1 MWFRVPPSAFRVPR
15 NRASRQNGQLR
26 LISSRKFLTHF
37 AGPSDLGA
45 PGVLG
50 DDGDVG
56 DVSVADVGIRLVSKL
71 FRD

>member
-1 MWFRVPPSAFRVPR
+1 MSP
-15 NRASRQNGQLR
+15 
-26 LISSRKFLTHF
+26 THF

-50 DDGDVG
+50 VLGDDGGAGDVG
-56 DVSVADVGIRLVSKL
+56 VPDVGIRLVSKL